1 MMDTII
7 PAIESYKAAISR
19 GMSFIEALEEMKI
32 AAEKGKE
39 STKELVAKVGRASRL
54 GERSK
59 GFLDVGAV
67 SSCLILRSMA
77 DSIIQII
84 RNN

>member
-1 MMDTII
+1 
-7 PAIESYKAAISR
+7 
-19 GMSFIEALEEMKI
+19 MKI

-39 STKELVAKVGRASRL
+39 STKELIAKVGRASRL

-67 SSCLILRSMA
+67 SSWLILKSMA

-84 RNN
+84 INN